1 MHELSV
7 TQNVVNI
14 VLKYAEINKASQVMR
29 VSLKIGELRDIA
41 DEWMQRYF
49 DYISRGTIAE
59 GAALKIERSP
69 IIFRCQCG
77 KAFSM
82 NIDTFRDA
90 FKEKQETTCPFCR
103 GEKIVLDGGRE
114 FYIQGIE
121 VR

>member
-1 MHELSV
+1 MHELSL
-7 TQNVVNI
+7 TQNLVNI
-14 VLKYAEINKASQVMR
+14 ILKHAETNKASQVMR

-59 GAALKIERSP
+59 GATLKIERSP

-77 KAFSM
+77 ETFSM

-90 FKEKQETTCPFCR
+90 FKESGNMACPFCG
-103 GEKIVLDGGRE
+103 GEKIVLDRGQE
-114 FYIQGIE
+114 FYILGIE
-121 VR
+121 VK